1 MIKNERVNL
10 ITNNNRENAIKEA
23 LKTKFDTIILDDG
36 LQDFKISP
44 NCKIVCF
51 NQKQK
56 IGNGFSLPAGPL
68 RESLKSIKNSNLI
81 LINGDKDIEFEK
93 KLLKYNAKIKI
104 YYSVYKA
111 INTEK
116 FKNKK
121 ILALAGIGNPEHFI
135 ERLKKVI

>member
-1 MIKNERVNL
+1 M
-10 ITNNNRENAIKEA
+10 
-23 LKTKFDTIILDDG
+23 
-36 LQDFKISP
+36 
-44 NCKIVCF
+44 
-51 NQKQK
+51 
-56 IGNGFSLPAGPL
+56 PAGPL

-121 ILALAGIGNPEHFI
+121 ILALAGIGN
-135 ERLKKVI
+135 LKTLSIF